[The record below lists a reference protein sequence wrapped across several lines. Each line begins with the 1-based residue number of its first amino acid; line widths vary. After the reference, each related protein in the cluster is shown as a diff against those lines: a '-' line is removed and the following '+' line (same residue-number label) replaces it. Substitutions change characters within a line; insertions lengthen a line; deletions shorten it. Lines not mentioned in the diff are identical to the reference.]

1 MSNAFYRVI
10 YLTIYVL
17 TETFNQTKTIN
28 QNLSIP
34 VNNLLIHK
42 DSIYIDA
49 VILITEKKL

>member
-1 MSNAFYRVI
+1 MIVSNAFYRVI

-28 QNLSIP
+28 QNLPIP

-42 DSIYIDA
+42 DSIYIES
-49 VILITEKKL
+49 IL